1 MHPVLARRIRVELYL
16 AAWLPVVALVSAT
29 LAVPEHRGLLE
40 GALIGA
46 PLTLL
51 AAFMCM
57 AQWPMCRALPLNGRN
72 LLRFTVSHVLSLV
85 VSVAVWVAAGSVV
98 AFVIQHHP
106 MLPDAFMRYRLDAPL
121 ISALGALLFFCVTML
136 SYLMISFE
144 DARDAE
150 RLALEAQ
157 VQTRDAELRALRA
170 QINPHFLFNGLNAV
184 ASLAG
189 SDPVRARTMCVMLAD
204 FLRRSLAL
212 GGRREIPL
220 EEELDL
226 AERYLEIERVR
237 FGDRLKLDHDIDPA
251 ALDCPVPALLLQPLV
266 ENAVTHGIAHSI
278 EGGVVRLTARRIAGR
293 LEITVENPADPE
305 RPASRGQGLGVTNVK
320 SRLASL
326 HPGATRVECIESD
339 GRYRVEV
346 VLPAVNR
353 EPEVGLAQTQS
364 VAPAPGAAVEVA

>member
-16 AAWLPVVALVSAT
+16 VAWLPVAALASAT
-29 LAVPEHRGLLE
+29 LAVPEHRSLTEAALL
-40 GALIGA
+40 GA

-51 AAFMCM
+51 AAFMSL
-57 AQWPMCRALPLNGRN
+57 AQWPMCKSLPLDGRN
-72 LLRFTVSHVLSLV
+72 LTRFAISHVVSLIA
-85 VSVAVWVAAGSVV
+85 SVAVWVAAGAVL
-98 AFVIQHHP
+98 AFVLQHHP
-106 MLPDAFMRYRLDAPL
+106 LFPGASVRYRLDVPL
-121 ISALGALLFFCVTML
+121 VAALGALLFFSVTML

-144 DARDAE
+144 DAREAE
-150 RLALEAQ
+150 RAALEAQ

-189 SDPVRARTMCVMLAD
+189 SDPARARTMCVMLAD

-220 EEELDL
+220 EEEVDL

-237 FGDRLKLDHDIDPA
+237 FGDRLKLSRDIDAA

-278 EGGVVRLTARRIAGR
+278 HGGVVRLTVRRVAGR

-305 RPASRGQGLGVTNVK
+305 RPSSRGQGLGVANVK

-326 HPGATRVECIESD
+326 HPGAPRVECHEAD
-339 GRYRVEV
+339 GRFRVEV
-346 VLPAVNR
+346 VLPALDR
-353 EPEVGLAQTQS
+353 EPEKGNAQTQQ
-364 VAPAPGAAVEVA
+364 AAHMPGAAVEVA